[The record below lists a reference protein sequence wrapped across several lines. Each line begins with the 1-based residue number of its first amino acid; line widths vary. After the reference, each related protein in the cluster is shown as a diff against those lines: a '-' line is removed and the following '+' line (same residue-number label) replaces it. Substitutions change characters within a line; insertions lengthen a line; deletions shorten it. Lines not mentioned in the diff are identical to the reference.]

1 MIVYLDLVLIATIIT
16 DYTILKTINQVW
28 KEKIVIYRF
37 IIALL
42 FSVGNVLLFIF
53 PFKHL
58 MILRYFLGII
68 IVLIAYPF
76 KSIKDIFIKII
87 IYYLLNIAFIGV
99 IVIFK
104 VNNFL
109 MLGVSLLFV
118 VVSWIIE
125 NYKGVVINE
134 NNNIYKIEI
143 GNTLLKAYL
152 DTGNTAYFDGIP
164 VIFIN
169 DKIKNS
175 LDLTEIGIMKV
186 QGINGQTNIT
196 IYDGLPIKINNK
208 KVIVKFAIINIDKYD
223 VLLHRDCI

>member
-76 KSIKDIFIKII
+76 KSIKDTFIKII

-175 LDLTEIGIMKV
+175 LDLTEIGMMKV